1 MWQEE
6 IEGKDSKTV
15 IIRCH
20 IILAHAHVFI
30 LLLVKAEQ
38 ENILNTLLLL
48 DLLSFQSLCETSNC
62 VPPAALQKPPQQRG
76 SPATNMPPGEPG
88 HLGL

>member
-6 IEGKDSKTV
+6 IEGKGSKTV

-20 IILAHAHVFI
+20 IILAHAHVFM

-48 DLLSFQSLCETSNC
+48 DLLSF
-62 VPPAALQKPPQQRG
+62 
-76 SPATNMPPGEPG
+76 
-88 HLGL
+88 

>member
-15 IIRCH
+15 IIGCH
-20 IILAHAHVFI
+20 IVLTRAHVFI
-30 LLLVKAEQ
+30 LLLVKTEQ

-48 DLLSFQSLCETSNC
+48 GLLFF
-62 VPPAALQKPPQQRG
+62 
-76 SPATNMPPGEPG
+76 
-88 HLGL
+88 